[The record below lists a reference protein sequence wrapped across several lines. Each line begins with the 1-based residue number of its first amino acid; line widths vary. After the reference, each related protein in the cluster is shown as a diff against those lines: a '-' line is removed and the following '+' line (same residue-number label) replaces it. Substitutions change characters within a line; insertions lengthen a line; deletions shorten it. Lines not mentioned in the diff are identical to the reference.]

1 MSEINCNNYNIG
13 LDIGTSSVGWAV
25 VNSDTNKI
33 VKKNGKQLWGVR
45 LFDSG
50 KVAAE
55 RRNFRSTRRRFDRRR
70 KRIKLLQE
78 MFYDEIMKVDKDF
91 FIKMK
96 ESFYR
101 QDDELNKTKPLS
113 KEEKN
118 VL

>member
-1 MSEINCNNYNIG
+1 
-13 LDIGTSSVGWAV
+13 
-25 VNSDTNKI
+25 
-33 VKKNGKQLWGVR
+33 
-45 LFDSG
+45 
-50 KVAAE
+50 
-55 RRNFRSTRRRFDRRR
+55 
-70 KRIKLLQE
+70 